1 LLLSCEGWFLFASVA
16 LSMLLIV
23 LSGSAPA

>member
-1 LLLSCEGWFLFASVA
+1 LSCEGWFLFASVA
-16 LSMLLIV
+16 LPMPLIV